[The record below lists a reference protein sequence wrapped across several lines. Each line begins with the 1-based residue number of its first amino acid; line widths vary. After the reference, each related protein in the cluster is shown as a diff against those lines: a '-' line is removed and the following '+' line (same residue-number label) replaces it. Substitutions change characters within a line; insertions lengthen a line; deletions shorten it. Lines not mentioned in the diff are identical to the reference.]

1 VKKIIL
7 LLFPITAIV
16 FSGCKKNSNNTDQ
29 YYVKYE
35 VSSSTIYY
43 GGKLEV
49 SLRNDFNQIIK
60 DTINT
65 RSPWELTFGP
75 VPIGFN
81 ANIQVNEI
89 SNNNG
94 HLTLQ
99 SQISVSKNSSAFAV
113 KSSDNSTSP
122 RTSVFLDYTINY

>member
-1 VKKIIL
+1 MKKIIL
-7 LLFPITAIV
+7 FLFPITAIV

-65 RSPWELTFGP
+65 RSPWELTIGP

-113 KSSDNSTSP
+113 KTSDNSTNP

>member
-1 VKKIIL
+1 MKKILTIL
-7 LLFPITAIV
+7 GFMSIIA
-16 FSGCKKNSNNTDQ
+16 FSSCKKNSASNDQ

-49 SLRNDFNQIIK
+49 LLRSDNNQIIK

-65 RSPWELTFGP
+65 RTPWEITFGP
-75 VPIGFN
+75 VYKGFN
-81 ANIQVNEI
+81 ANIQVKDLG
-89 SNNNG
+89 NNYG

-122 RTSVFLDYTINY
+122 RTSVLLDYTINY